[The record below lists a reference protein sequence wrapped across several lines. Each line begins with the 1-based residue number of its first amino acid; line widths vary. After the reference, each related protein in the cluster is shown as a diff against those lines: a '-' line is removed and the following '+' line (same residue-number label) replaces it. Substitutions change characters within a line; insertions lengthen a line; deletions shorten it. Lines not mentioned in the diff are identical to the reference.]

1 MGSYVLPR
9 RFPPRVRVFIVFGIY
24 LLLTVLITWP
34 AIGRLG
40 VEIPDLLGDG
50 YVHLWTFDWL
60 KRSFAA
66 GTDPLF
72 TSQLFFP
79 VGASLA
85 NHNIAWFHFLLWL
98 PLQALVGGSAAF
110 TVVFLINY
118 PLTALTTFL
127 LVRRVTGSAAAAF
140 IGGLVAG
147 FWPYNISHHSHPNLI
162 AIWWVPLI
170 LMALEDLFAHRRY
183 RYAVLVGVLVGLL
196 GITRWQ
202 LLIISGIL
210 LGMAL
215 LWHLA
220 HCPRRYWPRVFLLLS
235 VAGLIATLLM
245 TPFFLPVLRYQA
257 TRGNP
262 EELLVSDEEAY
273 GSDLASYLLPSRY
286 HPLWGP
292 TVMRFIGRFAGNAV
306 YVRFIGFVTL
316 LLALLGAVA
325 QWRKALFWTIA
336 ALIYFIISLGSPL
349 YVLGRP
355 YWTMPYSLLENS
367 FAFQLVRFPDRFN
380 VMLAIPV
387 AVLAGLGVA
396 WLLSRIRPRPALAVA
411 VLVGVLIVVEY
422 LVAYPM
428 LPLTT
433 PPWYATLSQSDETFG
448 LLDVPI
454 CPQAEHNKRYMFY
467 QLQHDRPLV
476 QGHISRPSREMF
488 AFIDSVPLLS
498 QINCRLEAPSTLP
511 NVSEQ
516 MRLLASS
523 DVPYLIL
530 HKEYLKPKQ
539 LNAWRE
545 WLVAPPIFEDS
556 LLVVYATEA
565 APADAIPW
573 SHSLLTDDRQAT
585 ILGLVNSTAADT
597 PTERMQ
603 GDWLVTAVT
612 WRAAAG
618 PIAEMLTCIDLID
631 ANGRSAQQK
640 CYPLSD
646 DWPAARWQ
654 DGEIVREEYPLQIA
668 PFLSP
673 GPYGVSLSLRDAA
686 GGQPLGQSA
695 VVGVVEVSALPRQF
709 DPPFDAAP
717 LAAWNDE
724 IALVSYN
731 LLKTPSVLRLALYW
745 QTDER
750 IDNSYKLFVHV
761 TDRATGALIAQEDR
775 VPGNWMRPTYWWE
788 AGEYV
793 AEVVRLPSQAAA
805 DGYDIWVGWYN
816 PDSGERLPISQS
828 APDQVVVDNRLL
840 LDWAER

>member
-1 MGSYVLPR
+1 VLL
-9 RFPPRVRVFIVFGIY
+9 VFGAY

-34 AIGRLG
+34 AAGRLG
-40 VEIPDLLGDG
+40 VEIPDRLGDG

-66 GTDPLF
+66 GTNPLF

-85 NHNIAWFHFLLWL
+85 NHNIAWVHFLLWL
-98 PLQALVGGSAAF
+98 PLQALLDGAAAF
-110 TVVFLINY
+110 SLVFLLNY
-118 PLTALTTFL
+118 TLTALTTFL

-183 RYAVLVGVLVGLL
+183 RQAVLVGVLVGLL

-202 LLIISGIL
+202 LLVISGIL

-215 LWHLA
+215 LWQLA
-220 HCPRRYWPRVFLLLS
+220 HCPRRHWPRVFLLLS
-235 VAGLIATLLM
+235 MAGLIAALIM
-245 TPFFLPVLRYQA
+245 TPFLLPVLRYQA

-273 GSDLASYLLPSRY
+273 GSDLAAYLLPSRY

-292 TVMRFIGRFAGNAV
+292 AFSVMRVIGRFAGNAV
-306 YVRFIGFVTL
+306 YVRFIGFVPL

-336 ALIYFIISLGSPL
+336 ALIYLVLSLGSPL
-349 YVLGRP
+349 YVLGQP
-355 YWTMPYSLLENS
+355 YGTMPYKLLESS

-387 AVLAGLGVA
+387 AVLVGLGVA
-396 WLLSRIRPRPALAVA
+396 WLRGRVRPRLALALTA
-411 VLVGVLIVVEY
+411 LCGVLIFAEY

-433 PPWYATLSQSDETFG
+433 PPWYATLPQSDETFG
-448 LLDVPI
+448 LLDIPI
-454 CPQAEHNKRYMFY
+454 CPQAAHNKRYMFY
-467 QLQHDRPLV
+467 QLQHGVPLV

-498 QINCRLEAPSTLP
+498 QVNCRLDASITVP

-516 MRLLASS
+516 LRLLAAAR
-523 DVPYLIL
+523 VPYLIL
-530 HKEYLKPKQ
+530 HKEYLEPEQ
-539 LNAWRE
+539 LDAWRK
-545 WLVAPPIFEDS
+545 WLAIPPIFEDS
-556 LLVVYATEA
+556 LLVVYETDAP
-565 APADAIPW
+565 PADAVPW
-573 SHSLLTDDRQAT
+573 SHSLLTDERGDT
-585 ILGLVNSTAADT
+585 TLGLIDPTASDA
-597 PTERMQ
+597 PAERVQ

-618 PIAEMLTCIDLID
+618 PPADLLACVDLID
-631 ANGRSAQQK
+631 DGGRSAQQE

-646 DWPAARWQ
+646 DWPADRWQ
-654 DGEIVREEYPLQIA
+654 DGEIVHEDYPLQID
-668 PFLSP
+668 PFLPP

-686 GGQPLGQSA
+686 TDQPLGQPAA
-695 VVGVVEVSALPRQF
+695 VGAVAVNALPRDF
-709 DPPFDAAP
+709 DPPPDAAS
-717 LAAWNDE
+717 LATWRDE
-724 IALVSYN
+724 ITLVGHRLLETPNAL
-731 LLKTPSVLRLALYW
+731 
-745 QTDER
+745 R
-750 IDNSYKLFVHV
+750 IELHWRAEAPMDSSYKLFVHV
-761 TDRATGALIAQEDR
+761 TDRATGALVAQEDR
-775 VPGNWMRPTYWWE
+775 VPGNWARPTHWWE
-788 AGEYV
+788 TGEYV
-793 AEVVRLPSQAAA
+793 AELIELPPIADAAG
-805 DGYDIWVGWYN
+805 GYDVWVGWYD
-816 PDSGERLPISQS
+816 PDSGERLPISQT

-840 LDWAER
+840 LAGAEP

>member
-1 MGSYVLPR
+1 MGSNASPR
-9 RFPPRVRVFIVFGIY
+9 RLPPFVRVLLVFGAY
-24 LLLTVLITWP
+24 LLLTALITWP

-60 KRSFAA
+60 KQSFAA
-66 GTDPLF
+66 GADPLF

-85 NHNIAWFHFLLWL
+85 NHNIAWVHFLLWL
-98 PLQALVGGSAAF
+98 PLQALMGGAAAF
-110 TVVFLINY
+110 SVVFLINY

-127 LVRRVTGSAAAAF
+127 LVRRVTGSEAAAF

-170 LMALEDLFAHRRY
+170 LMALEDLFAQRRY
-183 RYAVLVGVLVGLL
+183 RHAVLVGVLVGLL

-202 LLIISGIL
+202 LLVISGIL
-210 LGMAL
+210 LGLAL

-235 VAGLIATLLM
+235 GAGLVAALLM
-245 TPFFLPVLRYQA
+245 TPFLLPVLRYQA
-257 TRGNP
+257 ARGNP

-273 GSDLASYLLPSRY
+273 GSDLAAYLLPSRY

-292 TVMRFIGRFAGNAV
+292 VVMRYIGRFSGNAV
-306 YVRFIGFVTL
+306 YVRFIGFVPL

-325 QWRKALFWTIA
+325 RRRQALFWTIA
-336 ALIYFIISLGSPL
+336 ALIYFVLALGSPL

-355 YWTMPYSLLENS
+355 YGAMPYGLLENS
-367 FAFQLVRFPDRFN
+367 FVFQLVRFPDRFN
-380 VMLAIPV
+380 VILAIPV

-396 WLLSRIRPRPALAVA
+396 WLLGRRRPRPAFAVA
-411 VLVGVLIVVEY
+411 ALAGVLIVVEY

-433 PPWYATLSQSDETFG
+433 PPWYATLPPVDEPLG

-454 CPQAEHNKRYMFY
+454 CPQAEYNKRYMFY
-467 QLQHDRPLV
+467 QLQHDYPLV

-498 QINCRLEAPSTLP
+498 RINCQPEAPATLP

-516 MRLLASS
+516 MRLLAAA

-530 HKEYLKPKQ
+530 HKEYLRPKQ
-539 LNAWRE
+539 LDAWRE

-556 LLVVYATEA
+556 QLVVYDTGATPA
-565 APADAIPW
+565 AAIPW
-573 SHSLLTDDRQAT
+573 AHSLLTDEQGAT
-585 ILGLVNSTAADT
+585 LLGLVNPTAGHA

-618 PIAEMLTCIDLID
+618 PLAEMSACLDLID
-631 ANGRSAQQK
+631 EAGQSAQQA
-640 CYPLSD
+640 CYPLSN
-646 DWPAARWQ
+646 DWPAAQWQ

-668 PFLSP
+668 PFLPP
-673 GPYGVSLSLRDAA
+673 GPYAVTLSLRDAA
-686 GGQPLGQSA
+686 GSQPLGQPA
-695 VVGVVEVSALPRQF
+695 VVGTLLVSAIPRNF
-709 DPPFDAAP
+709 DPPQDAAP

-724 IALVSYN
+724 IELVSAH
-731 LLKTPSVLRLALYW
+731 LLETPGVLRIALYW
-745 QTDER
+745 HTADR

-761 TDRATGALIAQEDR
+761 TDQATGALIAQEDR
-775 VPGNWMRPTYWWE
+775 VPGNWVRPTYWWE

-793 AEVVRLPSQAAA
+793 TEVIYLPADAAA
-805 DGYDIWVGWYN
+805 DGHDIWVGWYN
-816 PDSGERLPISQS
+816 PDSGQRLPISRS
-828 APDQVVVDNRLL
+828 APNQVVADDRLL
-840 LDWAER
+840 LAGEER